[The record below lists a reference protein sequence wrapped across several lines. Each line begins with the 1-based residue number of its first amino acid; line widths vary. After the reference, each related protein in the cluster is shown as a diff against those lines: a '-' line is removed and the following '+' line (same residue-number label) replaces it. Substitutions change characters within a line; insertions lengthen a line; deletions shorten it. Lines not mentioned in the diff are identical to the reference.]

1 MCCQCIKNHIIM
13 HTKIFKKY
21 KKVDFYGKITVFETL
36 TLAAHISVFIFFNST
51 DAKNP
56 FPTLPFN
63 IYIYIYMYLVHFTNL
78 QVLFLQRFSH
88 LAFYISLW
96 YLPLLL
102 YVVVLYHLPL
112 LLQLHFSSHLLRLL
126 LQFYFQL
133 IEHV

>member
-36 TLAAHISVFIFFNST
+36 TLAAHISVFIFFNYT

-63 IYIYIYMYLVHFTNL
+63 IYIYICTSYIL
-78 QVLFLQRFSH
+78 QICRSCFSRDSLILLFIFRFGIFH
-88 LAFYISLW
+88 CFFMLLFYIICLFC
-96 YLPLLL
+96 
-102 YVVVLYHLPL
+102 
-112 LLQLHFSSHLLRLL
+112 FSCIFHPI
-126 LQFYFQL
+126 F
-133 IEHV
+133 